1 MNNEYWNALLLG
13 KPRIWFYITVVLFI
27 ATGVFL
33 MLDWKQGRV
42 VAMPAMFFAVM
53 GWLGSEASGMFF
65 SDENKKSRRS
75 WFGWMFLLIAVPVI
89 SIWIGKEMFG
99 KEPPLNIRSERRSEM
114 LGLEK
119 VEFLIITNNSGDR
132 VVPISGTLHSAKT
145 TFPISLPPV
154 IKPYETIE
162 VRLQNKNRK
171 WFIEKGESLTI
182 ECEGYSKPLTATYQ

>member
-1 MNNEYWNALLLG
+1 MNKEYWNTLLLG

-27 ATGVFL
+27 ATGYFL
-33 MLDWKQGRV
+33 LLDWRQGRV
-42 VAMPAMFFAVM
+42 VAMPAMFFSVM

-75 WFGWMFLLIAVPVI
+75 WFGWMFLLVAVPVI

-99 KEPPLNIRSERRSEM
+99 NEPPLNIRNERRSEM

-119 VEFLIITNNSGDR
+119 VEFLIITNKSGD
-132 VVPISGTLHSAKT
+132 VLVPITGTLHGAKT

-162 VRLQNKNRK
+162 VRLQNKDRK

-182 ECEGYSKPLTATYQ
+182 ECEGYGKPLKATYQ